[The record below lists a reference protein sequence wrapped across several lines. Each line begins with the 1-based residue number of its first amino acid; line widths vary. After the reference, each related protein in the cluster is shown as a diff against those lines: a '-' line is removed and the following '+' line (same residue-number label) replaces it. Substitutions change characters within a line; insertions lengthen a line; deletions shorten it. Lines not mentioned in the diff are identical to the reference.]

1 MFAGKV
7 TLRAVAA
14 AQLGAVFRRGLATDV
29 RGAQGARSVFGDLS
43 RAQEP
48 LPDAGVSTPASASGS
63 APAGAGED
71 IKPEDV
77 TVENDAAL
85 QAYLNPKPVLAAE
98 KLLSP
103 LKRELYKLNVAQNG
117 FFKNGAPLQLAGA
130 KYELKLSHPEIEALE
145 PSVLLRSWRIKS
157 SVKKTNIVLRA
168 LKGLP
173 LKKAITQCH
182 FMEKKVA
189 GEIAEMLERGVR
201 DAAAMNYDADK
212 LYVDQL
218 WVHTDG
224 QWVRRVEWKG
234 RGRMGIL
241 THRYV
246 SVRVLLKSEQTK
258 KRVCYE
264 AAQRRAGRKV
274 LNKVDN
280 GKVKGKLPGFYR
292 W

>member
-1 MFAGKV
+1 MISVFPS
-7 TLRAVAA
+7 LRPLARFAVA
-14 AQLGAVFRRGLATDV
+14 RRGLATTSTTY
-29 RGAQGARSVFGDLS
+29 GSVFGDLS
-43 RAQEP
+43 DTPKAQE
-48 LPDAGVSTPASASGS
+48 ATEKTPV
-63 APAGAGED
+63 ED

-77 TVENDAAL
+77 TVENDVQL
-85 QAYLNPKPVLAAE
+85 QEYLNPKPILTQE
-98 KLLSP
+98 TLLSP
-103 LKRELYKLNVAQNG
+103 LKRQLYSLNVAKNG
-117 FFKNGAPLQLAGA
+117 FFKNGTPLTFEGA
-130 KYELKLSHPEIEALE
+130 QYEMKLSREEIEALE

-182 FMEKKVA
+182 FMEKKVSN
-189 GEIAEMLERGVR
+189 EIAEMLQRGVT
-201 DAAAMNYDADK
+201 DAERMNYDVNK

-234 RGRMGIL
+234 RGRMGVL

-246 SVRVLLKSEQTK
+246 SIRILLKSDQTLA
-258 KRVCYE
+258 RVKHE
-264 AAQRRAGRKV
+264 EKQRELNRRV
-274 LNKVDN
+274 ENKVN
-280 GKVKGKLPGFYR
+280 EGKIKGTLPGYYR